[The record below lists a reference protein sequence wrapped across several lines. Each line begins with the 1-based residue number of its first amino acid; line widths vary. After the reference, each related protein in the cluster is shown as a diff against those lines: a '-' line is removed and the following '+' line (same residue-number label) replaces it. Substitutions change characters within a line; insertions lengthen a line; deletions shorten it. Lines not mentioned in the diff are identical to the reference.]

1 MLTRGGMDALTSFH
15 ADIKNILE
23 QAILY
28 TVCRELS
35 WSHLRLIMRLDS
47 SQAIDYYCREA
58 SVPMPINWRAIST
71 GAVKQLPSTQGKS
84 KKKNR

>member
-35 WSHLRLIMRLDS
+35 WSHLRPIMRRDLS
-47 SQAIDYYCREA
+47 
-58 SVPMPINWRAIST
+58 
-71 GAVKQLPSTQGKS
+71 
-84 KKKNR
+84 